1 MKAMI
6 LAAGIGSRL
15 RPLSTIRPKPLFPI
29 YATPLLGMLITQLRE
44 TGVKDIVVNSHHLN
58 GHMVSYLEK
67 NTPSELT
74 ITHSYEPDL
83 LGTAGAL
90 KKVEDSWNDSPF
102 IVTNGDIIHTID
114 LKAAYRHHIESGN
127 LATLVLHD
135 YPRYNQ
141 VEIDDRGTILGIRE
155 QRVQKS
161 SAAITRKVAFTGIHI
176 ISPQLL
182 EAIPSHRYVD
192 IIPIYLQLIARGEKV
207 CGYQV
212 NNHYWL
218 DIGTPHDYHRIH
230 QDIQNSKNTFHDA
243 FALTLA
249 EKDSLTM
256 ETGTIL
262 DGYTALGNS
271 VTIGKNCT
279 IKNSILW
286 DEVKINDELTIE
298 GCIIGD
304 GVTVTHSLHNEI
316 VV

>member
-29 YATPLLGMLITQLRE
+29 YATPLLGMLIKQLQE
-44 TGVKDIVVNSHHLN
+44 VDVKDIVVNSHHLN
-58 GHMVSYLEK
+58 GYITSYLEK
-67 NTPSELT
+67 NTPSGLT
-74 ITHSYEPDL
+74 ITHSYEADL

-114 LKAAYRHHIESGN
+114 LKAAYQHHHRSGN

-135 YPRYNQ
+135 YPRHSK
-141 VEIDDRGTILGIRE
+141 VEIDQDGSIVGMRDK
-155 QRVQKS
+155 RVLNA
-161 SAAITRKVAFTGIHI
+161 SASTRKVAFTGIHI

-182 EAIPSHRYVD
+182 KAIPSHGYVD
-192 IIPIYLQLIARGEKV
+192 IIAVYLQLIARGEKV
-207 CGYQV
+207 GGYQV
-212 NNHYWL
+212 ANHYWR
-218 DIGTPHDYHRIH
+218 DIGTPHDYHLIH
-230 QDIQNSKNTFHDA
+230 QDIHNNKSTLRDA
-243 FALTLA
+243 FGLPSSGRDTL
-249 EKDSLTM
+249 SIG
-256 ETGTIL
+256 TGTIL
-262 DGYTALGNS
+262 DGYIAMGNTA
-271 VTIGKNCT
+271 TIGNNCT

-286 DEVKINDELTIE
+286 DEVKINDNLTIE

-304 GVTVTHSLHNEI
+304 GATVKHSLHNEI

>member
-6 LAAGIGSRL
+6 LAAGIGTRL
-15 RPLSTIRPKPLFPI
+15 RPLTTIRPKPLFPV
-29 YATPLLGMLITQLRE
+29 YSTPLLGTLIKQLRE
-44 TGVKDIVVNSHHLN
+44 AGAKDIVVNSHHLN
-58 GHMVSYLEK
+58 GHITSYLQE
-67 NTPSELT
+67 NTPPGLT
-74 ITHSYEPDL
+74 ITHSYEADL

-90 KKVEDSWNDSPF
+90 KKVEDLWDDNPF

-114 LKAAYRHHIESGN
+114 LNTVYHHHSTSGN

-141 VEIDDRGTILGIRE
+141 VEIDPNGTIVGLRGKRLQE
-155 QRVQKS
+155 T
-161 SAAITRKVAFTGIHI
+161 SATTKKVAFTGIHI

-182 EAIPSHRYVD
+182 EDIPSHRYVD
-192 IIPIYLQLIARGEKV
+192 IISIYLKLIARGEKV

-212 NNHYWL
+212 ENRYWL

-230 QDIQNSKNTFHDA
+230 QDIHHNKSNLRDA
-243 FALTLA
+243 FALSPPKREPLPIGA
-249 EKDSLTM
+249 
-256 ETGTIL
+256 GTIL
-262 DGYTALGNS
+262 DGYVSMGNTT
-271 VTIGKNCT
+271 TIGKNCT

-286 DEVKINDELTIE
+286 DEVEIDDNLTIE

-304 GVTVTHSLHNEI
+304 GARVKHSLHNEI

>member
-29 YATPLLGMLITQLRE
+29 YATPLLGMLIKQLQE
-44 TGVKDIVVNSHHLN
+44 AGVKDIVVNSHHLN
-58 GHMVSYLEK
+58 GHITSYLK
-67 NTPSELT
+67 NNTPSGLT
-74 ITHSYEPDL
+74 ITHSYEADL

-114 LKAAYRHHIESGN
+114 LKTAYHHHNESGN

-141 VEIDDRGTILGIRE
+141 VEIDHNGTILGIRE
-155 QRVQKS
+155 KRVKNS
-161 SAAITRKVAFTGIHI
+161 SATTRKVAFTGIHI

-182 EAIPSHRYVD
+182 EAIPSHGYVD
-192 IIPIYLQLIARGEKV
+192 IISIYLELIARGEKV

-212 NNHYWL
+212 DNHYWL

-230 QDIQNSKNTFHDA
+230 QDIHNSTSTLRDA
-243 FALTLA
+243 FDLNLP
-249 EKDSLTM
+249 ERESLSIG
-256 ETGTIL
+256 TGTIL
-262 DGYTALGNS
+262 DGYAAMGNT

-286 DEVKINDELTIE
+286 DEVKINDNLTVE

-304 GVTVTHSLHNEI
+304 GATVTHSLHNEI

>member
-29 YATPLLGMLITQLRE
+29 YATPLLGMLIKRLQE
-44 TGVKDIVVNSHHLN
+44 AGVKDIVVNSHHLN
-58 GHMVSYLEK
+58 GHITSYLEK
-67 NTPSELT
+67 NTPSGLT
-74 ITHSYEPDL
+74 ITHSYEADL

-114 LKAAYRHHIESGN
+114 LKTAYHHHNKSGN

-141 VEIDDRGTILGIRE
+141 VEIAQDGTIVGIRDDRAQNT
-155 QRVQKS
+155 
-161 SAAITRKVAFTGIHI
+161 SATTRKVAFTGIHI

-182 EAIPSHRYVD
+182 KAIPSQRYVD
-192 IIPIYLQLIARGEKV
+192 IISVYLQLIARGEKV
-207 CGYQV
+207 RGYQV
-212 NNHYWL
+212 ENHYWL

-230 QDIQNSKNTFHDA
+230 QDIHNDTSTLRNA
-243 FALTLA
+243 FALPLSERETLSIGA
-249 EKDSLTM
+249 
-256 ETGTIL
+256 GTIL
-262 DGYTALGNS
+262 DGYVAMGNTA
-271 VTIGKNCT
+271 TIGKNCT

-286 DEVKINDELTIE
+286 DEVQVNDNLTIE

-304 GVTVTHSLHNEI
+304 GATVKHSLHNEI

>member
-29 YATPLLGMLITQLRE
+29 YATPLLGMLIKQLQE
-44 TGVKDIVVNSHHLN
+44 AGVTDIVVNSHHLN
-58 GHMVSYLEK
+58 GHIASYLEK
-67 NTPSELT
+67 NTPSGLT
-74 ITHSYEPDL
+74 ITHSYEADL

-114 LKAAYRHHIESGN
+114 LKTAYQYHTESGN
-127 LATLVLHD
+127 LATLLLHD

-141 VEIDDRGTILGIRE
+141 VEIDDHGTIFGIRE
-155 QRVQKS
+155 KQAQQS
-161 SAAITRKVAFTGIHI
+161 SAATRKVAFTGIHI

-182 EAIPSHRYVD
+182 EAIPPHRYVD
-192 IIPIYLQLIARGEKV
+192 IIPVYLQLIARGEKV

-212 NNHYWL
+212 DNHYWL

-230 QDIQNSKNTFHDA
+230 QDIHNRKNTLRDSFSLP
-243 FALTLA
+243 FS
-249 EKDSLTM
+249 EKDSLTIG
-256 ETGTIL
+256 TGTML
-262 DGYTALGNS
+262 DGYTAMGKA
-271 VTIGKNCT
+271 VTIGNNCT
-279 IKNSILW
+279 IKNSIIW
-286 DEVKINDELTIE
+286 DEVEIDDNLTIE

-304 GVTVTHSLHNEI
+304 GARVTHSLHNEI

>member
-29 YATPLLGMLITQLRE
+29 YATPLLGMLIKQLQE
-44 TGVKDIVVNSHHLN
+44 AGVKDIVVNSHHLN
-58 GHMVSYLEK
+58 GHITSYLKK
-67 NTPSELT
+67 NTPSGLT
-74 ITHSYEPDL
+74 ITHSYEADL

-114 LKAAYRHHIESGN
+114 LKTAYQHHNESGN

-141 VEIDDRGTILGIRE
+141 VEIDHNGTILGIRE
-155 QRVQKS
+155 KRVKNS
-161 SAAITRKVAFTGIHI
+161 SATTRKVAFTGIHI

-182 EAIPSHRYVD
+182 EAIPSHGYVD
-192 IIPIYLQLIARGEKV
+192 IISIYLELIARGEKV

-212 NNHYWL
+212 DNHYWL

-230 QDIQNSKNTFHDA
+230 QDIHNSTSTLRDA
-243 FALTLA
+243 FDLNLS
-249 EKDSLTM
+249 EKESLSIG
-256 ETGTIL
+256 TGTIL
-262 DGYTALGNS
+262 DGYAAMGNT

-286 DEVKINDELTIE
+286 DEVKINDNLTIE

-304 GVTVTHSLHNEI
+304 GATVTHSLHNEI

>member
-15 RPLSTIRPKPLFPI
+15 RPLTTVRPKPLFPI
-29 YATPLLGMLITQLRE
+29 YATPLLATLIRQLQE

-58 GHMVSYLEK
+58 GHITSYLEE
-67 NTPSELT
+67 NTLSGLT
-74 ITHSYEPDL
+74 ITHSYEADL

-90 KKVEDSWNDSPF
+90 KKVEDSWNDTPF

-114 LKAAYRHHIESGN
+114 LKAAYHHHNESGN

-141 VEIDDRGTILGIRE
+141 VEIDQHGTIVGIRDK
-155 QRVQKS
+155 RAHKT
-161 SAAITRKVAFTGIHI
+161 SATTRKVAFTGIHI

-182 EAIPSHRYVD
+182 AAIPSHRYVD
-192 IIPIYLQLIARGEKV
+192 IISIYLQLIARGEKV
-207 CGYQV
+207 CGYPV
-212 NNHYWL
+212 ENHYWL

-230 QDIQNSKNTFHDA
+230 QDIHNNKSTLRDT
-243 FALTLA
+243 FALPLS
-249 EKDSLTM
+249 KRDSLAIG
-256 ETGTIL
+256 TGTIL
-262 DGYTALGNS
+262 DGYVAMGTTS
-271 VTIGKNCT
+271 TIGKNCT

-286 DEVKINDELTIE
+286 DDVRIDDNLTLE

-304 GVTVTHSLHNEI
+304 GATVTRSLHNEI